1 MHTSVSKYDFME
13 AFCDMDR
20 YEQFGYDALSAL
32 FDYFEDMEKDTGEEV
47 ELDVIA
53 VCCNYTVSTLEE
65 VRDEYDLDDDT
76 DVLEYLMD
84 STFLI
89 ATLPDGR
96 VLYQNF

>member
-1 MHTSVSKYDFME
+1 MYTSVSKYDFME

-53 VCCNYTVSTLEE
+53 V
-65 VRDEYDLDDDT
+65 
-76 DVLEYLMD
+76 
-84 STFLI
+84 
-89 ATLPDGR
+89 
-96 VLYQNF
+96 

>member
-1 MHTSVSKYDFME
+1 
-13 AFCDMDR
+13 
-20 YEQFGYDALSAL
+20 
-32 FDYFEDMEKDTGEEV
+32 
-47 ELDVIA
+47 
-53 VCCNYTVSTLEE
+53 VSTLEE